1 MRGNKDDVLR
11 CLTEVYS
18 VLDGVPPRGPF
29 RYYDPS
35 TYNGYNVAD
44 YGGYLDN
51 TMGNNQPNLRGNI
64 ASGYVNN
71 PYVPPQGYP
80 PYGGGYPDDNY
91 GGNRNRASG
100 FNPMYQQGGQVTTTQ
115 VTVPTEMAGK
125 LFEFSLMHKFICLLK
140 VLLLVQRVRKFLK
153 SVKNLALRLKSILN
167 Q

>member
-1 MRGNKDDVLR
+1 MLKFILNVVLVVHPNDVRKRIFFSLILTNNSSSKLGISMRGNKDDVLR

-51 TMGNNQPNLRGNI
+51 AMGNNQQNVRANN

-71 PYVPPQGYP
+71 PYVKKDKRIKDFILYLVMFHHKVIH
-80 PYGGGYPDDNY
+80 NMVE
-91 GGNRNRASG
+91 AI
-100 FNPMYQQGGQVTTTQ
+100 PMIIMVAIEIVQV
-115 VTVPTEMAGK
+115 GII
-125 LFEFSLMHKFICLLK
+125 HYINNK
-140 VLLLVQRVRKFLK
+140 VDL
-153 SVKNLALRLKSILN
+153 
-167 Q
+167 